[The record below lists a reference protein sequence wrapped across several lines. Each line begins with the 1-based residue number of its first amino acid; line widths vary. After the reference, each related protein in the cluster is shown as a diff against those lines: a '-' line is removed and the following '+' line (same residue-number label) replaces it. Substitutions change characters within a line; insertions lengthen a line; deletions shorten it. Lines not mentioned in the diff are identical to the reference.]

1 MTVDETPGEQDASRT
16 DELQQ
21 FARDH
26 PYVAFGGLLIPVT
39 YGITGDPM
47 TALFTGGIVAFGPA
61 IAEGFNELGD
71 DETEE
76 DETES
81 SGDNND

>member
-61 IAEGFNELGD
+61 IAEGFNDLGD
-71 DETEE
+71 DEDDTNMG
-76 DETES
+76 DDS
-81 SGDNND
+81 SE